1 MGLERGMQAVVTAA
15 VFNGLAFIF
24 ILFRCISRF
33 WVIHRA
39 GPEDYLIIFALLL
52 SCGLTATI
60 VLQKDN
66 GLGRHSDTVSDKEN
80 ETLSKLLYASIIVY
94 NLGLFLVKDSI
105 LYQYLRFFVDRRYRY
120 AAWFLIG
127 FICVAGITFILVSC
141 FSCMPVAF
149 YWDKSIEGGH
159 CIDMMAFWFS
169 FSGFN
174 IVTDVAVWV
183 LPMPV
188 LWNLQ
193 LPRKQKISLVAVF
206 ALGGFGCVTAI
217 LRLRALYVASN
228 STDLTY
234 DNVGAAT
241 WSAAELNVGIMCA
254 CIPALRPMISMIF
267 PRLLAT
273 TRRDHGSNPYP
284 PRAPYM
290 RNESAVEL
298 SQNVK
303 AQSEISRDD
312 SASYENGHEP
322 NSIRVKN
329 EWSIS
334 ERERA

>member
-1 MGLERGMQAVVTAA
+1 
-15 VFNGLAFIF
+15 
-24 ILFRCISRF
+24 
-33 WVIHRA
+33 
-39 GPEDYLIIFALLL
+39 
-52 SCGLTATI
+52 
-60 VLQKDN
+60 
-66 GLGRHSDTVSDKEN
+66 
-80 ETLSKLLYASIIVY
+80 
-94 NLGLFLVKDSI
+94 
-105 LYQYLRFFVDRRYRY
+105 
-120 AAWFLIG
+120 
-127 FICVAGITFILVSC
+127 
-141 FSCMPVAF
+141 MPVAF
-149 YWDKSIEGGH
+149 YWDKNIEGGH

-188 LWNLQ
+188 LWKLQ

-206 ALGGFGCVTAI
+206 ALGGF
-217 LRLRALYVASN
+217 N

-290 RNESAVEL
+290 RDESAVEL

-312 SASYENGHEP
+312 SASYDNGHEP